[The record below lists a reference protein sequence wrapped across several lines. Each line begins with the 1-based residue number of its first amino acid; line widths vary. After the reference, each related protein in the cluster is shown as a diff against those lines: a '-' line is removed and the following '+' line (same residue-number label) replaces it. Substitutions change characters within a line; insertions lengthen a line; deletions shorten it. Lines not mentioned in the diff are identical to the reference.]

1 MHALSPTWLTSYP
14 HTEKLLSVEGGRE
27 GGITPQPGTVRV
39 WPYNCRLEPRLTRAA
54 QNHAYKRLKLLIIII
69 FLTTKRWLFKAQ
81 TFKMWF
87 SHNIRKESSKS
98 AALVC
103 CRNAPRAADNL
114 FPDQLETLLFL
125 QPVGS
130 AMSAN
135 NIFTLRKLSV
145 LQRAEETAAQRALSL

>member
-69 FLTTKRWLFKAQ
+69 IIIIFWQRKGDFLKCRHLKCGFLITSERNHQRVQRWCVAGMLPGLLTIFSLTSLKLSSSYSLWEARCLLTTF
-81 TFKMWF
+81 
-87 SHNIRKESSKS
+87 
-98 AALVC
+98 
-103 CRNAPRAADNL
+103 
-114 FPDQLETLLFL
+114 LLL
-125 QPVGS
+125 G
-130 AMSAN
+130 N
-135 NIFTLRKLSV
+135 
-145 LQRAEETAAQRALSL
+145 